1 MFLQRHFVN
10 TAQGADIF
18 KIVSH
23 YRCSSTDSVA
33 YESILDNQS
42 VASTK
47 KRKLM
52 DIETAEPT
60 LVTKSTD
67 ESNPENTIRGNIN
80 INLAASDCIIADSL
94 ETKHDS
100 SSDCYLEPMECKK
113 ALMST
118 VETVAE
124 SLDVNE
130 NSEMVREETR
140 GCQGKEEKED
150 EQSRLSSLLVRHA
163 CGSSQRDTPLTD
175 QHNRYERQVSLSL
188 PLGSP
193 SSDHQDAAE
202 LSKHLHVPHGFLC
215 SKVPRKVWI
224 IC

>member
-18 KIVSH
+18 KIVFH

-33 YESILDNQS
+33 YESILDDQS
-42 VASTK
+42 VSSTK
-47 KRKLM
+47 KRKVM
-52 DIETAEPT
+52 DVETAEPT
-60 LVTKSTD
+60 LVTKSMD
-67 ESNPENTIRGNIN
+67 ESNPENAIRGNIN
-80 INLAASDCIIADSL
+80 INLADCTIADSL
-94 ETKHDS
+94 ETKHDA
-100 SSDCYLEPMECKK
+100 SSDCYLEPLECKK

-130 NSEMVREETR
+130 NSEMIREEAR
-140 GCQGKEEKED
+140 GWKGKEEKED
-150 EQSRLSSLLVRHA
+150 EQSRLSSFLVRHA

-175 QHNRYERQVSLSL
+175 EDNGYERQVSLSL
-188 PLGSP
+188 LLGSP

-202 LSKHLHVPHGFLC
+202 LSKHLHVPQGFLC
-215 SKVPRKVWI
+215 SKVTRKVWI